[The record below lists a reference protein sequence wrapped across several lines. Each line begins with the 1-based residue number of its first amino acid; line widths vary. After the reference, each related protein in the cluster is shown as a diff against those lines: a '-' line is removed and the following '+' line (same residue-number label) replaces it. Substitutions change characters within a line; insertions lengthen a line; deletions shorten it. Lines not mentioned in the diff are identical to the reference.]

1 MHPASALL
9 VFFWNRPC
17 QIGVSFQGSVFAI
30 LDLRCI
36 LNQTLE
42 SDDPLSVRF
51 GPVGSLN
58 YSQIL
63 RTLQSE
69 WKRRKLQDELDL
81 RYMPVYH
88 WLCLW
93 RYFNKNLSSV
103 DISLPFNSLIV
114 LNSVME
120 MSVSLLLFHRFT
132 SGAIKFQRQCN

>member
-1 MHPASALL
+1 MHPPSASE
-9 VFFWNRPC
+9 VCFWN
-17 QIGVSFQGSVFAI
+17 QGSVCLHSEFA
-30 LDLRCI
+30 LYRYPKPNPKC
-36 LNQTLE
+36 
-42 SDDPLSVRF
+42 DDPFSVRL
-51 GPVGSLN
+51 GPVRSLN